1 MMKLGIIGLP
11 GAGKT
16 TVFAALTRQVPD
28 AAQKGNDLVGTI
40 RVPDPRVNTLTDM
53 YKPKK
58 TGYVQVEYFL
68 PGKQDPSKH
77 QKGESSIWT
86 PIRDCHALIHV
97 IKNFSGYG
105 LGEPTPYNDFLKLH
119 QDLML
124 ADLIVVERRFER
136 IELDHRRGNKMDPV
150 EYDLLKECLNNLEN
164 EIPLRKH
171 RDFAGEP
178 RLRGYAFVSAKPM
191 LVLFNNDDDVE
202 HIPDIRGLTSEESC
216 IAIRGKLEEE
226 IAQMAPEEA
235 TAFLSEF
242 NIESSAMD
250 RVIQKSF
257 ELLDL
262 ISFFTIVHNEVRA
275 WPIKKGT
282 MALDAAGAV
291 HSDMKRGFI
300 RAEVVSYDDLMNA
313 GSHQAAKKLGT
324 VRLEGKTYQVQDGDI
339 INFRFNI

>member
-1 MMKLGIIGLP
+1 MKLGIIGLP

-28 AAQKGNDLVGTI
+28 VEQKGKDLVGTI
-40 RVPDPRVNTLTDM
+40 RVPDPRVDTLTDM

-58 TGYVQVEYFL
+58 TGYVQVEYCL
-68 PGKQDPSKH
+68 PGKQDPSKY
-77 QKGESSIWT
+77 QKGEPSIWS
-86 PIRDCHALIHV
+86 PIRDCHAFIHV

-105 LGEPTPYNDFLKLH
+105 LGEPTPYEDFIELH

-124 ADLIVVERRFER
+124 TDLMGVEKRIER
-136 IELDHRRGNKMDPV
+136 IEVDHKRGNKMDPA
-150 EYDLLKECLNNLEN
+150 EYDLLKECLNTLEK
-164 EIPLRKH
+164 ETPLRKH
-171 RDFAGEP
+171 RDLAEAP
-178 RLRGYAFVSAKPM
+178 LLRGYAFVSAKPI
-191 LVLFNNDDDVE
+191 LILFNNNDEVE
-202 HIPDIRGLTSEESC
+202 HLPDIRGLITEESC

-226 IAQMAPEEA
+226 LAQMEPEEA

-250 RVIQKSF
+250 RVIQQSF

-282 MALDAAGAV
+282 VALDAAGAV

-300 RAEVVSYDDLMNA
+300 RAEVVSYTDLMNA
-313 GSHQAAKKLGT
+313 GSYQTAKKQGT

-339 INFRFNI
+339 VNFRFNI